1 MLEQAEKMS
10 QFAGQVPSLQSKID
24 SVTENVNKMKFI
36 SPEDYV
42 ECESCGLL
50 VNRVKAQVF
59 SSVEWAGGLRNP
71 FYTLSGSV
79 ENIGEKEAV
88 LHHLCNHCDMKKFKK
103 EKEY

>member
-1 MLEQAEKMS
+1 MLEQAEKML

-59 SSVEWAGGLRNP
+59 SSVEWARCLSTCSSIVLLLNLLQQGGA
-71 FYTLSGSV
+71 Y
-79 ENIGEKEAV
+79 
-88 LHHLCNHCDMKKFKK
+88 
-103 EKEY
+103 